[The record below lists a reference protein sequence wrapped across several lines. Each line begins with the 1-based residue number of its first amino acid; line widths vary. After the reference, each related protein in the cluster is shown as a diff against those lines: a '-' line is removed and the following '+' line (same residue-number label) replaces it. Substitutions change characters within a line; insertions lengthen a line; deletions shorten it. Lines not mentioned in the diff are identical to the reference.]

1 MNESK
6 QQQQQQAGV
15 PMTDRERRDWAPV
28 GGGQYDKTSTFCG
41 EFVFAEV
48 CQRGPKGE
56 ETLM

>member
-48 CQRGPKGE
+48 C
-56 ETLM
+56 